1 LAKVLGENKITLTLG
16 NSSDAIKE
24 VQKTGA
30 VHEICPV
37 DDFITDRH
45 CKVITTPAYM
55 YDEAKPHEVF
65 KGISGLAKELVE
77 MA

>member
-1 LAKVLGENKITLTLG
+1 
-16 NSSDAIKE
+16 
-24 VQKTGA
+24 
-30 VHEICPV
+30 
-37 DDFITDRH
+37 
-45 CKVITTPAYM
+45 VITTPAYM